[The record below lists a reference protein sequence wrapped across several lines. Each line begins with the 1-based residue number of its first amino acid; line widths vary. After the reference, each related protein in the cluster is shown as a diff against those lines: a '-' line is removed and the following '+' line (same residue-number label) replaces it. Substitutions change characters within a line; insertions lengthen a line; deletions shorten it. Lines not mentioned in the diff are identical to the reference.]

1 MIQNNERVNNYM
13 VSEEQNMSD
22 GYLKRLVDD
31 TYPRFGR
38 VCKFAC
44 DSVHFSKH
52 AMATTFLKDKDGTI
66 TPHVDVGNK
75 ELKDALIANNGSIIT
90 VSKIILD
97 MLKKVC
103 IPNW

>member
-1 MIQNNERVNNYM
+1 
-13 VSEEQNMSD
+13 
-22 GYLKRLVDD
+22 
-31 TYPRFGR
+31 
-38 VCKFAC
+38 
-44 DSVHFSKH
+44 
-52 AMATTFLKDKDGTI
+52 MATTFLKDKDGII